1 MKILLVDDEMFTI
14 RMLQNLIH
22 WEQLGLEVMGYARD
36 GQEAF
41 HMIMENPPDIVLT
54 DIKMDTMNGLEL
66 VKKIQGYSPDIRVLL
81 ISAYADF
88 GYVKEA
94 MKRGCSD
101 YILKPIDEAELEQ
114 ALRRTVE
121 EIRGRKEQESVIN
134 ESEAQLRAM
143 KLYQYM
149 KNGRSLNSIL
159 NFEQYLPVD
168 FNSYSLMMVR
178 LENETIDEFN
188 SISTMAPVQSGYLTG
203 LMKEILSEK
212 TEHFLIFDYEAQNWF
227 LLLEGLN
234 GRDKAACA
242 QRILEMLKRELDV
255 RGFICFSA
263 RQQGLDKLP
272 MVYEEVTAL
281 GKYGFFVG
289 EEPILGYD
297 YNCSQKEMEEI
308 RTIGAMREQEQK
320 DTDMASGQGKRY
332 SKPVELSLQLIE
344 GSYDRNI
351 SLDEICREAA
361 VSRNYFCYL
370 FKREVGVSVWNYLTQ
385 LRMERAKKLLEETDL
400 RSYEIAF
407 QVGYDNP
414 SYFSRIFKKY
424 EQMTPNEYRENRK

>member
-1 MKILLVDDEMFTI
+1 
-14 RMLQNLIH
+14 
-22 WEQLGLEVMGYARD
+22 
-36 GQEAF
+36 
-41 HMIMENPPDIVLT
+41 
-54 DIKMDTMNGLEL
+54 
-66 VKKIQGYSPDIRVLL
+66 
-81 ISAYADF
+81 
-88 GYVKEA
+88 
-94 MKRGCSD
+94 
-101 YILKPIDEAELEQ
+101 
-114 ALRRTVE
+114 
-121 EIRGRKEQESVIN
+121 
-134 ESEAQLRAM
+134 
-143 KLYQYM
+143 
-149 KNGRSLNSIL
+149 
-159 NFEQYLPVD
+159 
-168 FNSYSLMMVR
+168 
-178 LENETIDEFN
+178 
-188 SISTMAPVQSGYLTG
+188 
-203 LMKEILSEK
+203 
-212 TEHFLIFDYEAQNWF
+212 
-227 LLLEGLN
+227 
-234 GRDKAACA
+234 
-242 QRILEMLKRELDV
+242 MLKRELDA
-255 RGFICFSA
+255 RGFICSSA

-272 MVYEEVTAL
+272 MVHEEVTAL

>member
-1 MKILLVDDEMFTI
+1 
-14 RMLQNLIH
+14 
-22 WEQLGLEVMGYARD
+22 
-36 GQEAF
+36 
-41 HMIMENPPDIVLT
+41 
-54 DIKMDTMNGLEL
+54 
-66 VKKIQGYSPDIRVLL
+66 
-81 ISAYADF
+81 
-88 GYVKEA
+88 

-149 KNGRSLNSIL
+149 KNGCSLNSIL

-188 SISTMAPVQSGYLTG
+188 SISTMEPVQSGYLTG

-255 RGFICFSA
+255 RGFICFST